1 MATSLVTRSI
11 PAVQPARTE
20 FLPASHFQRSIMEKG
35 LVPAGVDPRHIEGYV
50 RLAHSTLGSLSW
62 PTIRREVRI
71 ALGCIEEGGVT
82 EAEAC
87 ARSWG
92 L

>member
-1 MATSLVTRSI
+1 MATNLETRNI
-11 PAVQPARTE
+11 PAVQPARAE
-20 FLPASHFQRSIMEKG
+20 FLPASHFQRAIMQKG

-50 RLAHSTLGSLSW
+50 RLEYSTLGSLSW

-71 ALGCIEEGGVT
+71 ALGCIEEAGVDA
-82 EAEAC
+82 AEAC

>member
-1 MATSLVTRSI
+1 MATNLATRNI
-11 PAVQPARTE
+11 PAVQQARAE
-20 FLPASHFQRSIMEKG
+20 FLPASHFQRAIMQKG

-50 RLAHSTLGSLSW
+50 RLEYSILGSLSW

-71 ALGCIEEGGVT
+71 ALACIEEAGVD